1 MARRPRRSNCRRNS
15 PRPDVKILWLKTEL
29 LHPVDKGGRIR
40 TYQMLKSLAN
50 SHEVTYLSLDDGN
63 AAPDALARASEYATH
78 TETVPFAPAAK
89 GSPVFFADLALNAAS
104 SLPYAVARYRS
115 APFAAAIT
123 RLAPAHDLTVCDFLA
138 PSLNVPDSIAS
149 RAVLFQHNVEAMIW
163 ERHAAVPQNFLRR
176 AYMTLQWKRM
186 RAFEAAE
193 CARFRRVV
201 AVSEQDA
208 QTMREQYGV
217 SSVAAVPTGVDVEY
231 FAPPANGARRSAELV
246 FVGSMDWLPNDD
258 GIRWFTEAVFPLV
271 RQRIPHAT
279 LIVVGRTPSP
289 DMQRLASRIAGV
301 AVTGSVPDVRPYLHR
316 AALSVVPLRI
326 GGGTRLKIYEAM
338 AAGVPVVSTT
348 IGAEGLPVHDGEH
361 IAIADS
367 PEAQAA
373 RIASLLE
380 QPAAAT
386 ALADRARSYVS
397 QHCSWHAVSQQFL
410 SACR

>member
-1 MARRPRRSNCRRNS
+1 
-15 PRPDVKILWLKTEL
+15 
-29 LHPVDKGGRIR
+29 
-40 TYQMLKSLAN
+40 MLKSLAN
-50 SHEVTYLSLDDGN
+50 SHEITYLTLDDGG
-63 AAPDALARASEYATH
+63 AAPDALTRASEYATH
-78 TETVPFAPAAK
+78 TETVPFKPTAK
-89 GSPVFFADLALNAAS
+89 GSPAFFADLALNAAS

-123 RLAPAHDLTVCDFLA
+123 RLAPSHDLTVCDFLA

-163 ERHAAVPQNFLRR
+163 ERHATVPQNPLRR
-176 AYMTLQWKRM
+176 AYMALQWKRM

-208 QTMREQYGV
+208 QTMRTQYGV

-231 FAPPANGARRSAELV
+231 FAPPANGARQSAELV

-258 GIRWFTEAVFPLV
+258 GIRWFTEVVFPQV
-271 RQRIPHAT
+271 RQRIPHASLT
-279 LIVVGRTPSP
+279 VVGRTPSA
-289 DMQRLASRIAGV
+289 DMQRLASRIPGV
-301 AVTGSVPDVRPYLHR
+301 TVTGSVPDVRPYLHR

-348 IGAEGLPVHDGEH
+348 IGAEGLPVRDGEH

-367 PEAQAA
+367 PEAQAT

-380 QPAAAT
+380 QPAAAA
-386 ALADRARSYVS
+386 ALADHARSYVT